1 MDPDAALVILRQHV
15 QNWETDNANDWD
27 AEKLLAEYADILD
40 HFSALD
46 KWLTTGGF
54 LPKAWD

>member
-1 MDPDAALVILRQHV
+1 MDPDKALEILRRHV
-15 QNWETDNANDWD
+15 KDWESDNANDWD

-46 KWLTTGGF
+46 KWLTSGNF
-54 LPKAWD
+54 LPQDWS